1 MFKMLLKIT
10 AMMLSL
16 CLFGTACQ
24 APLNETQ
31 PAETAV
37 ATEEA
42 QDETMK
48 GTDETME
55 KTNETPRVRLTLE
68 DGGVIEMELYPEIAP
83 ASCELFLNGVETG
96 YYNGKVFHRAISGF
110 MIQGGSKNGAGI
122 GGMDTPIKGEFAS
135 NGFDNP
141 LKHERGVLSLARTN
155 DPNSASG
162 QFFIMHDDA
171 PHLDGNYAAFGKV
184 TSGMEIV
191 DKIAEMPT
199 TGYPSDE
206 LIEKPVIE
214 SMVIIED

>member
-1 MFKMLLKIT
+1 MLKMLLKIT

-24 APLNETQ
+24 APVKNVE
-31 PAETAV
+31 PSETAV

-42 QDETMK
+42 KDEITK
-48 GTDETME
+48 GTEDTME
-55 KTNETPRVRLTLE
+55 TIETPRVRLTLE

-83 ASCELFLNGVETG
+83 LSCELFLKGVESG
-96 YYNGKVFHRAISGF
+96 YYNGKVFHRAIPGF
-110 MIQGGSKNGAGI
+110 MIQGGSKSGNGV
-122 GGMDTPIKGEFAS
+122 GGMDEAIKGEFAS

-162 QFFIMHDDA
+162 QFFIMHEA
-171 PHLDGNYAAFGKV
+171 SPHLDGNYAAFGKV

-191 DKIAEMPT
+191 DEIAEMPT

-214 SMVIIED
+214 SIVIIED

>member
-10 AMMLSL
+10 AMVLSL
-16 CLFGTACQ
+16 CLFSTACTSP
-24 APLNETQ
+24 AVDDKATET
-31 PAETAV
+31 TA

-42 QDETMK
+42 KDESTK
-48 GTDETME
+48 GTDDTME
-55 KTNETPRVRLTLE
+55 KTNEKPRVRLTLE
-68 DGGVIEMELYPEIAP
+68 DGGIIEMELYPDIAP
-83 ASCELFLNGVETG
+83 LSCELFLKGVESG

-110 MIQGGSKNGAGI
+110 MIQGGSKSGTGI
-122 GGMDTPIKGEFAS
+122 GGMDEAIRGEFAS

-162 QFFIMHDDA
+162 QFFIMHEA
-171 PHLDGNYAAFGKV
+171 SPHLDGNYAAFGKV

-191 DKIAEMPT
+191 DEIAEMPT

-214 SMVIIED
+214 SMIIIED